1 MEATLDEQDYQVI
14 ADKVLQQI
22 RKEYDLV
29 PKGYQKQEFDKWVGI
44 KEFAQSLPVIKDKE
58 WVRSFILSLPAFKN
72 WVINLNAGSGYPTR
86 VNETQGLKWIE
97 EHKSEINWHR
107 ALKDKGDE

>member
-29 PKGYQKQEFDKWVGI
+29 PKGQKKQEFDEWVGI
-44 KEFAQSLPVIKDKE
+44 EEFTQSLPVIKDKE
-58 WVRSFILSLPAFKN
+58 WVRTFILSLPVFKD
-72 WVINLNAGSGYPTR
+72 WVINLNAGAGYPVR
-86 VNETQGLKWIE
+86 VNKTKGLKWIE
-97 EHKSEINWHR
+97 KRRVEIDWNKPLR
-107 ALKDKGDE
+107 ANRR

>member
-29 PKGYQKQEFDKWVGI
+29 PKRRFTGLI
-44 KEFAQSLPVIKDKE
+44 
-58 WVRSFILSLPAFKN
+58 
-72 WVINLNAGSGYPTR
+72 VINK
-86 VNETQGLKWIE
+86 V
-97 EHKSEINWHR
+97 
-107 ALKDKGDE
+107 GDY

>member
-29 PKGYQKQEFDKWVGI
+29 PKDYQ
-44 KEFAQSLPVIKDKE
+44 
-58 WVRSFILSLPAFKN
+58 
-72 WVINLNAGSGYPTR
+72 
-86 VNETQGLKWIE
+86 
-97 EHKSEINWHR
+97 
-107 ALKDKGDE
+107 